1 MKLRINGDS
10 VRFRVRRSEVAKLI
24 DFGRVEETVYFTST
38 DEVRLVYALR
48 EDPTLT
54 CPTLLYRSGEVVIA
68 LPTRTATEWAKSDQV
83 GIYAAV
89 DLGPRGTLN
98 LIVEKDFACLDL
110 GDADNADTF
119 PNPNTNAVC

>member
-10 VRFRVRRSEVAKLI
+10 VRFRVRRSEVARLI
-24 DFGRVEETVYFTST
+24 DFGRVEETVYFTPS
-38 DEVRLVYALR
+38 DDVSLVYALR

-54 CPTLLYRSGEVVIA
+54 RPTLLYRSGEVVIA
-68 LPTRTATEWAKSDQV
+68 LPTKTASEWAGSDQV
-83 GIYAAV
+83 GIYAAI

-110 GDADNADTF
+110 DDTDNADTF
-119 PNPNTNAVC
+119 PNPNTSAAC

>member
-1 MKLRINGDS
+1 MKLRINGNS
-10 VRFRVRRSEVAKLI
+10 VRFRVRRSEVARLI
-24 DFGRVEETVYFTST
+24 HFGHVEETVYFTPS
-38 DEVRLVYALR
+38 DDVRLVYVLR
-48 EDPTLT
+48 EDPALT

-68 LPTRTATEWAKSDQV
+68 LPTRTATEWAGSDQV

-110 GDADNADTF
+110 SDADNADTF
-119 PNPNTNAVC
+119 PNPIASAVC